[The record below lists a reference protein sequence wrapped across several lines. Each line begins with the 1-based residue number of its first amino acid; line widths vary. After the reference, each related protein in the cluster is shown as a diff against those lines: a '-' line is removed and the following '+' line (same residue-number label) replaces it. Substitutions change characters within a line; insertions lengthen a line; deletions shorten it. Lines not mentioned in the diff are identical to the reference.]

1 MRFYF
6 ISSFGSFRVFGGTAV
21 TTMISAVAWVPRG
34 AAKPVPKQAEVDAAE
49 LEAMKQQLEAQEAE
63 AGEDGDD
70 GEEDE
75 EDSEGDEGDSAG
87 MSEDSDEEETGG
99 AATAVAQAK
108 AAAAALRNASG
119 KKSKR
124 DQSSTAADGLDQ
136 ALAELDMDN
145 YDNEDAAVPNLVSRA
160 MGGKLEMLGD
170 DPYLTLGDS
179 DEDSE
184 IEDLEL
190 KPDDLLILAARSED
204 DIHNLEVWVY
214 EEPEQLGYEAN
225 VYVHH
230 EVVLP
235 AFPLCLAWLDLNPS
249 LSNPASARGNLVA
262 VGSMEPGIEIWDL
275 DVVDAVEPAAVL
287 GGEDTVAMKA
297 ALEEAKQAAT
307 KGGEEKLDKKKK
319 KVGCNVHTGTWP
331 VLGCGEHCMV
341 CPFLLAALVANTNPT
356 TSCPNAIKVALC
368 TAFEHTAV
376 ACLPPI

>member
-1 MRFYF
+1 
-6 ISSFGSFRVFGGTAV
+6 
-21 TTMISAVAWVPRG
+21 MISALAWVPRG
-34 AAKPVPKQAEVDAAE
+34 AAKATPTQAEVDAAE
-49 LEAMKQQLEAQEAE
+49 LEAMKQQLEAQGVDEGDDA
-63 AGEDGDD
+63 DD

-75 EDSEGDEGDSAG
+75 EEDSEGDEENSAG
-87 MSEDSDEEETGG
+87 MSEDSEDEAAG
-99 AATAVAQAK
+99 AETAVAQAK
-108 AAAAALRNASG
+108 AVATALRNASG

-124 DQSSTAADGLDQ
+124 DRSGTAADGLDQ

-145 YDNEDAAVPNLVSRA
+145 YDNEDAAVPNVVSRA

-170 DPYLTLGDS
+170 DDPYLVLGDS

-214 EEPEQLGYEAN
+214 EEPDQLGYEAN

-249 LSNPASARGNLVA
+249 LPNPASARGNLIA

-275 DVVDAVEPAAVL
+275 DVIDAVEPAAVL
-287 GGEDTVAMKA
+287 GGEDTAAMKA
-297 ALEEAKQAAT
+297 ALEDAKQAAT

-319 KVGCNVHTGTWP
+319 KVGVQHIAAHAQPGASPVP
-331 VLGCGEHCMV
+331 VLI
-341 CPFLLAALVANTNPT
+341 AL
-356 TSCPNAIKVALC
+356 
-368 TAFEHTAV
+368 
-376 ACLPPI
+376 